1 MTRGCTFLYGFLLI
15 TTPVILAA
23 CHNRPHDQTPTKAT
37 LTVLHEQV
45 MMFKLDTGRFP
56 TEQEGLQ
63 ALVKQPPDVKNW
75 DPSGYLLSTRVPKDA
90 WGNDFVY
97 NLTPESDKPFIIM
110 SYGAD
115 GKKGGEGINA
125 DLYSVGFYD
134 NRK

>member
-1 MTRGCTFLYGFLLI
+1 
-15 TTPVILAA
+15 
-23 CHNRPHDQTPTKAT
+23 
-37 LTVLHEQV
+37 
-45 MMFKLDTGRFP
+45 MFKLDTGRFP